1 MLHHRLSYPRCVS
14 VEPFS
19 SLLALDTS
27 LYCVI
32 HKMMPQYIRCVWRYY
47 VHLQTFLGTDEIFV
61 MCRINESRQ
70 VARIRHDLEC
80 YSQREFYVSCLPRTS
95 P

>member
-1 MLHHRLSYPRCVS
+1 MLHHRLSYPQCVS

-32 HKMMPQYIRCVWRYY
+32 HKMLPQYTTLRMA
-47 VHLQTFLGTDEIFV
+47 L
-61 MCRINESRQ
+61 
-70 VARIRHDLEC
+70 
-80 YSQREFYVSCLPRTS
+80 RTS
-95 P
+95 PDILGHRRKLCHVPYTRKQTGRPHSPQSRMLLTA

>member
-32 HKMMPQYIRCVWRYY
+32 HKMLPQYTLRMA
-47 VHLQTFLGTDEIFV
+47 L
-61 MCRINESRQ
+61 
-70 VARIRHDLEC
+70 
-80 YSQREFYVSCLPRTS
+80 RTS
-95 P
+95 PDILGHRRKLCHVPLYTKADRSPAFATI